1 MIESL
6 VASFRIPDLRA
17 KLLFTFAMLVAF
29 RFMAHI
35 PVPGVD
41 FEGLR
46 NLFATNQLLGMLNL
60 FSGGGMRQFSIVAM
74 GVYPY
79 ITATIIMQ
87 LLIPVI
93 PQLEALSKEGESGR
107 AKLNQYMHWATVPLA
122 ALQAFGT
129 IQFINNGTAQTS
141 SSGRDIIS
149 HFDLGLYPIET
160 LAIVATMVAGTMLLV
175 WIGELITQ
183 NGVGNGVSIIIFA
196 GIVAS
201 LPQVIVQAIAG
212 QISLIPLLAFA
223 VVGIGIVVGIVL
235 VYEGQRRIPVQYARR
250 LRGSRWYGGGS
261 THIPMRVNSA
271 GMIPLIFA
279 SSLMIFPG
287 TLASYF
293 VGADNQLIRDVAN
306 TAYNTFYVG
315 TSWIY
320 WGLYFV
326 MVVGFTFF
334 YTLVIF
340 QQQNI
345 GENLQKNGAFIPG
358 IRPGRPTADYLYKVL
373 IRITWAGAVFLGI
386 VAVTPFFLQQF
397 TSVQALTLSSTGLL
411 IVVGVVL
418 DTIKQLEAQ
427 LLMRNYRGFIR

>member
-41 FEGLR
+41 FEALR

-129 IQFINNGTAQTS
+129 IQFINNGTARTTAGTQ
-141 SSGRDIIS
+141 DIIS

-212 QISLIPLLAFA
+212 QISLIPLIAFA

-306 TAYNTFYVG
+306 MAYNTFYVG

>member
-41 FEGLR
+41 FEQLR
-46 NLFATNQLLGMLNL
+46 NLFASNQLLGMLNM
-60 FSGGGMRQFSIVAM
+60 FSGGGMSQFSVVAM

-93 PQLEALSKEGESGR
+93 PSLEALSKEGESGR
-107 AKLNQYMHWATVPLA
+107 AKINQYMHWATVPLA
-122 ALQAFGT
+122 ALQGFGT
-129 IQFINNGTAQTS
+129 IQFINTQ
-141 SSGRDIIS
+141 SGSGQIIRNFDI
-149 HFDLGLYPIET
+149 GAYPLES
-160 LAIVATMVAGTMLLV
+160 LAIIASMVAGTMLLV
-175 WIGELITQ
+175 WMGELITQ
-183 NGVGNGVSIIIFA
+183 NGVGNGISIIIFA
-196 GIVAS
+196 GIVAE
-201 LPQVIVQAIAG
+201 LPQVVLQAFAG
-212 QISLIPLLAFA
+212 QINLFVLVLFAAVGLA
-223 VVGIGIVVGIVL
+223 IVVGIVL

-250 LRGSRWYGGGS
+250 LRGTRWYGGGS

-293 VGADNQLIRDVAN
+293 VGADNPVIRDVAN
-306 TAYNTFYVG
+306 MLYSTFYVG
-315 TSWIY
+315 TSWLY
-320 WGLYFV
+320 WALYFI

-358 IRPGRPTADYLYKVL
+358 IRPGRPTGEYLYRVL

-386 VAVTPFFLQQF
+386 VAVAPFFLQQF

-427 LLMRNYRGFIR
+427 LLMRNYRGFIK

>member
-1 MIESL
+1 ML
-6 VASFRIPDLRA
+6 DAVLNAFRVPDVRA
-17 KLLFTFAMLVAF
+17 KLIFTFSLLVIF
-29 RFMAHI
+29 RLLAHV

-41 FEGLR
+41 AQALR
-46 NLFATNQLLGMLNL
+46 EVFAGNQLLGMLNL
-60 FSGGGMRQFSIVAM
+60 FSGSGLENFSIVAM

-87 LLIPVI
+87 LLIPII

-107 AKLNQYMHWATVPLA
+107 ARINQYMHWATVPLA
-122 ALQAFGT
+122 ALQSFGT
-129 IQFINNGTAQTS
+129 VQFLNTSSGTA
-141 SSGRDIIS
+141 REIVKN
-149 HFDLGLYPIET
+149 FDLGAYPVET
-160 LAIVATMVAGTMLLV
+160 TAIIVSMVAGTMLLV
-175 WIGELITQ
+175 WMGELITQ
-183 NGVGNGVSIIIFA
+183 NGIGNGVSIIIFA

-201 LPQVIVQAIAG
+201 LPQAVAQGLVAPGNLWALVVFGALGLVTVAAIVY
-212 QISLIPLLAFA
+212 
-223 VVGIGIVVGIVL
+223 

-250 LRGSRWYGGGS
+250 LRGTRWYGGGS

-287 TLASYF
+287 TVASYF
-293 VGADNQLIRDVAN
+293 MGVENEIASGVARLL
-306 TAYNTFYVG
+306 YETFYRG
-315 TSWIY
+315 DS
-320 WGLYFV
+320 GLYWALYFL
-326 MVVGFTFF
+326 MVVAFTFF

-345 GENLQKNGAFIPG
+345 GENLQKSGAFIPG
-358 IRPGRPTADYLYKVL
+358 IRPGRPTTEYLYRVL
-373 IRITWAGAVFLGI
+373 TRITWGGAVFLGI
-386 VAVTPFFLQQF
+386 VAVLPFLARHA
-397 TSVQALTLSSTGLL
+397 TDIQALTLSSTALL

>member
-6 VASFRIPDLRA
+6 VASFRIADLRA

-41 FEGLR
+41 FEQLR
-46 NLFATNQLLGMLNL
+46 QLFASNQLLGMLNM
-60 FSGGGMRQFSIVAM
+60 FSGGGMTQFSVVAM

-93 PQLEALSKEGESGR
+93 PSLEALSKEGESGR
-107 AKLNQYMHWATVPLA
+107 AKINQYMHWATVPLA

-129 IQFINNGTAQTS
+129 IQFINTQ
-141 SSGRDIIS
+141 SGNNQIIRN
-149 HFDLGLYPIET
+149 FDVGVYPLESLSI
-160 LAIVATMVAGTMLLV
+160 IATMVAGTMLLV
-175 WIGELITQ
+175 WMGELITQ
-183 NGVGNGVSIIIFA
+183 NGVGNGISIIIFA

-201 LPQVIVQAIAG
+201 LPQVVLQAFAG
-212 QISLIPLLAFA
+212 QINFFVLVLFA
-223 VVGIGIVVGIVL
+223 VVGLAIVVGIVL

-250 LRGSRWYGGGS
+250 LRGNRWYGGGS

-293 VGADNQLIRDVAN
+293 VGADNSIIRDVSKVV
-306 TAYNTFYVG
+306 YDTFYVG
-315 TSWIY
+315 TSWLY
-320 WGLYFV
+320 WVLYFV

-358 IRPGRPTADYLYKVL
+358 IRPGRPTSEYLYKVL

-386 VAVTPFFLQQF
+386 VAVAPFFLQQF

>member
-1 MIESL
+1 MLDSI
-6 VASFRIPDLRA
+6 VNAFRLPDLRA
-17 KLLFTFAMLVAF
+17 KLLFTFAMLVIF

-41 FEGLR
+41 FQALR
-46 NLFATNQLLGMLNL
+46 ELFANNQLLGMLNL
-60 FSGGGMRQFSIVAM
+60 FSGGGMADFSVVAM

-87 LLIPVI
+87 LLIPIV

-107 AKLNQYMHWATVPLA
+107 AKINQYMHWATVPLA

-129 IQFINNGTAQTS
+129 VQFINSQSRT
-141 SSGRDIIS
+141 GRDIIRN
-149 HFDLGLYPIET
+149 FDLGSNPIET
-160 LAIVATMVAGTMLLV
+160 LAILAAMTAGTMFLV
-175 WIGELITQ
+175 WMGELITQ
-183 NGVGNGVSIIIFA
+183 NGIGNGVSIVIFA
-196 GIVAS
+196 GIVAA
-201 LPQVIVQAIAG
+201 LPQTVAQGFVGPGNLVPVAILG
-212 QISLIPLLAFA
+212 FIGLLTVAA
-223 VVGIGIVVGIVL
+223 IIY

-250 LRGSRWYGGGS
+250 LRGTRWYGGGS

-279 SSLMIFPG
+279 SSLMLFPG
-287 TLASYF
+287 TIASYF
-293 VGADNQLIRDVAN
+293 RAVDNQVVSDAAN
-306 TAYNTFYVG
+306 LLYDTFYVG
-315 TSWIY
+315 TSWFY
-320 WGLYFV
+320 WALFFV

-345 GENLQKNGAFIPG
+345 GENLQKSGAFIPG
-358 IRPGRPTADYLYKVL
+358 IRPGRPTAEYLYKVL

-386 VAVTPFFLQQF
+386 VAVLPFVASNIVN
-397 TSVQALTLSSTGLL
+397 TQALLLSSTGLL

-418 DTIKQLEAQ
+418 DTVKQLEAQ

>member
-41 FEGLR
+41 FEQLR
-46 NLFATNQLLGMLNL
+46 QLFASNQLLGMLNM
-60 FSGGGMRQFSIVAM
+60 FSGGGMSQFSVVAM

-93 PQLEALSKEGESGR
+93 PSLEALSKEGESGR
-107 AKLNQYMHWATVPLA
+107 AKINQYMHWATVPLA

-129 IQFINNGTAQTS
+129 IQFINTQ
-141 SSGRDIIS
+141 SGASGQIIRNFDI
-149 HFDLGLYPIET
+149 GAYPIES
-160 LAIVATMVAGTMLLV
+160 LAIIASMVAGTMLLV
-175 WIGELITQ
+175 WMGELITQ
-183 NGVGNGVSIIIFA
+183 NGVGNGISIIIFA
-196 GIVAS
+196 GIVAE
-201 LPQVIVQAIAG
+201 LPQVLLQAFAG
-212 QISLIPLLAFA
+212 QINLFVLALFA
-223 VVGIGIVVGIVL
+223 AVGLAIVIGIVL

-250 LRGSRWYGGGS
+250 LRGTRWYGGGS

-293 VGADNQLIRDVAN
+293 VGADNPIIRDVSKF
-306 TAYNTFYVG
+306 TYDMFYVG
-315 TSWIY
+315 NSWVY
-320 WGLYFV
+320 WLLYFI

-358 IRPGRPTADYLYKVL
+358 IRPGRPTGEYLYKVL

-386 VAVTPFFLQQF
+386 VAVAPFFLQQF

>member
-1 MIESL
+1 MSL
-6 VASFRIPDLRA
+6 RPWLRRPKRRKPRPLKRARRRDGDARPRPPPTKPSPPLGTNQRQPKPPRRKWSPPKSRANRKTRRMLDSLLASFRIPDLRA
-17 KLLFTFAMLVAF
+17 KLLFTFAMLIAF

-41 FEGLR
+41 FEELR
-46 NLFATNQLLGMLNL
+46 NLFANNQLLGMLNL
-60 FSGGGMRQFSIVAM
+60 FSGGGMRQFSVVAM

-107 AKLNQYMHWATVPLA
+107 AKINQYMHFATVPLA

-129 IQFINNGTAQTS
+129 IQFINTQRTGTK
-141 SSGRDIIS
+141 DIIS
-149 HFDLGLYPIET
+149 HFDLGAYPLET
-160 LAIVATMVAGTMLLV
+160 LAIIASMVAGTMLLV

-201 LPQVIVQAIAG
+201 LPQVVVQAVAG
-212 QISLIPLLAFA
+212 QISIIPLIAFG

-250 LRGSRWYGGGS
+250 LRGNRWYGGGS

-279 SSLMIFPG
+279 SSIII
-287 TLASYF
+287 S
-293 VGADNQLIRDVAN
+293 
-306 TAYNTFYVG
+306 
-315 TSWIY
+315 
-320 WGLYFV
+320 
-326 MVVGFTFF
+326 
-334 YTLVIF
+334 
-340 QQQNI
+340 
-345 GENLQKNGAFIPG
+345 
-358 IRPGRPTADYLYKVL
+358 
-373 IRITWAGAVFLGI
+373 
-386 VAVTPFFLQQF
+386 
-397 TSVQALTLSSTGLL
+397 
-411 IVVGVVL
+411 
-418 DTIKQLEAQ
+418 
-427 LLMRNYRGFIR
+427 

>member
-1 MIESL
+1 MLDSI
-6 VASFRIPDLRA
+6 VNAFRLPDLRA
-17 KLLFTFAMLVAF
+17 KLLFTFAMLVVF

-41 FEGLR
+41 FQALR
-46 NLFATNQLLGMLNL
+46 ELFSNNQLLGMLNL
-60 FSGGGMRQFSIVAM
+60 FSGGGMADFSVVAM

-87 LLIPVI
+87 LLIPIV

-107 AKLNQYMHWATVPLA
+107 AKINQYMHWATVPLA

-129 IQFINNGTAQTS
+129 VQFINNQSRTG
-141 SSGRDIIS
+141 GDIIRN
-149 HFDLGLYPIET
+149 FDLGSNPIGT
-160 LAIVATMVAGTMLLV
+160 LAILTAMTAGTMFLV

-183 NGVGNGVSIIIFA
+183 NGIGNGVSIVIFA
-196 GIVAS
+196 GIVAA
-201 LPQVIVQAIAG
+201 LPQTVAQGFVGPGNLVPTVILGLIGLLTVAAI
-212 QISLIPLLAFA
+212 IY
-223 VVGIGIVVGIVL
+223 

-250 LRGSRWYGGGS
+250 LRGTRWYGGSS

-279 SSLMIFPG
+279 SSLMLFPG
-287 TLASYF
+287 TIASYF
-293 VGADNQLIRDVAN
+293 TAVENPLVADVAKLL
-306 TAYNTFYVG
+306 YDTFYVG
-315 TSWIY
+315 TSWFY
-320 WGLYFV
+320 WVFYFI

-345 GENLQKNGAFIPG
+345 GENLQKSGAFIPG
-358 IRPGRPTADYLYKVL
+358 IRPGRPTAEYLYKVV

-386 VAVTPFFLQQF
+386 VAVLPFLAGNIVN
-397 TSVQALTLSSTGLL
+397 TQALLLSSTGLL

-418 DTIKQLEAQ
+418 DTMKQLEAQ
-427 LLMRNYRGFIR
+427 LLMRNYRGFIP

>member
-1 MIESL
+1 MLSSL

-17 KLLFTFAMLVAF
+17 KLLFTFAMLVIF

-41 FEGLR
+41 FQALR
-46 NLFATNQLLGMLNL
+46 ELFATNQLLGMLNM
-60 FSGGGMRQFSIVAM
+60 FSGGGMEQFSVVAI

-93 PQLEALSKEGESGR
+93 PQLESLSKEGESGR
-107 AKLNQYMHWATVPLA
+107 AKINQYMHWATVPLA

-129 IQFINNGTAQTS
+129 IQFINS
-141 SSGRDIIS
+141 SRTTGSGDIIRN
-149 HFDLGLYPIET
+149 FDLGAFPIEST
-160 LAIVATMVAGTMLLV
+160 AIIVSMVAGTMLLV
-175 WIGELITQ
+175 WMGELITQ
-183 NGVGNGVSIIIFA
+183 NGVGNGISIIIFA

-201 LPQVIVQAIAG
+201 LPQVLFQSIAG
-212 QISLIPLLAFA
+212 QVPLVPLVLFA
-223 VVGIGIVVGIVL
+223 IVGIAIVIGVVL

-250 LRGSRWYGGGS
+250 LRGTRWYGGGS

-293 VGADNQLIRDVAN
+293 VGAEEPLIRDVAK
-306 TAYNTFYVG
+306 TLYDTFYVG
-315 TSWIY
+315 TSWLY
-320 WGLYFV
+320 WALYFI

-345 GENLQKNGAFIPG
+345 GENLQKSGAFIPG
-358 IRPGRPTADYLYKVL
+358 IRPGRPTAEYLYRVL

-386 VAVTPFFLQQF
+386 VAVAPFFLQQF

-427 LLMRNYRGFIR
+427 LLMRNYRGFIK

>member
-1 MIESL
+1 VLDSL
-6 VASFRIPDLRA
+6 VNAFRIPDLRA
-17 KLLFTFAMLVAF
+17 KLIFTLSMLVIF
-29 RFMAHI
+29 RFLAHV

-41 FEGLR
+41 FQALR
-46 NLFATNQLLGMLNL
+46 ELFANNQLLGMLNL
-60 FSGGGMRQFSIVAM
+60 FSGGGLADFSIVAM

-107 AKLNQYMHWATVPLA
+107 AKINQYMHFATVPLA

-129 IQFINNGTAQTS
+129 VQFINNTG
-141 SSGRDIIS
+141 SGVIIRN
-149 HFDLGLYPIET
+149 FDLGAYPVET
-160 LAIVATMVAGTMLLV
+160 LAIIASMVAGSMLLV
-175 WIGELITQ
+175 WMGELITQ

-201 LPQVIVQAIAG
+201 LPQVIAQAFAG
-212 QISLIPLLAFA
+212 QLNVLVMLVFGLVAL
-223 VVGIGIVVGIVL
+223 GIVVSIIL

-250 LRGSRWYGGGS
+250 LRGTRWYGGGS

-293 VGADNQLIRDVAN
+293 TAVDNELVKNVAQLVYDS
-306 TAYNTFYVG
+306 FYVG
-315 TSWIY
+315 SSWFY
-320 WGLYFV
+320 WALYFI

-358 IRPGRPTADYLYKVL
+358 IRPGRPTGEYLYRVL
-373 IRITWAGAVFLGI
+373 IRITCVGAVFLGL
-386 VAVTPFFLQQF
+386 VAVAPFLLQQF

>member
-1 MIESL
+1 MIQAVL
-6 VASFRIPDLRA
+6 ASFQVPDVRA
-17 KLLFTFAMLVAF
+17 KLLFTLAMLVIF
-29 RFMAHI
+29 RFMSHV
-35 PVPGVD
+35 PVPGVNAAA
-41 FEGLR
+41 LR
-46 NLFATNQLLGMLNL
+46 DLFDANQLLGMLNL
-60 FSGGGMRQFSIVAM
+60 FSGSGLSNFSIVAM

-87 LLIPVI
+87 LLIPII

-107 AKLNQYMHWATVPLA
+107 AKINQYMHWATVPLA
-122 ALQAFGT
+122 ALQGFGT
-129 IQFINNGTAQTS
+129 IQFLN
-141 SSGRDIIS
+141 SSGNQVIS
-149 HFDLGLYPIET
+149 NFDLGTHPIES
-160 LAIVATMVAGTMLLV
+160 LAIIVSMVAGTMLLV

-201 LPQVIVQAIAG
+201 LPQAIAQG
-212 QISLIPLLAFA
+212 FVGPGNIMPLLIFGVLGLLTIIA
-223 VVGIGIVVGIVL
+223 IVY

-250 LRGSRWYGGGS
+250 LRGTRWYGGGS

-279 SSLMIFPG
+279 SSIMIFPG

-293 VGADNQLIRDVAN
+293 VGVDNETVAGV
-306 TAYNTFYVG
+306 ARLLYDTFYVG
-315 TSWIY
+315 TSWVY
-320 WGLYFV
+320 WVLYFV

-334 YTLVIF
+334 YTLVVF

-345 GENLQKNGAFIPG
+345 GENLQKSGAFIPG
-358 IRPGRPTADYLYKVL
+358 IRPGRPTAEYLYFVL

-386 VAVTPFFLQQF
+386 IAVLPFLAQRF
-397 TSVQALTLSSTGLL
+397 TDIQTLTLSSTGLL